1 MKYLYFDW
9 IEAYYCCHRRQIS
22 NFPKPRNFHGNEN
35 EPWEKRHSQTPVLIR
50 GIPKEA
56 TIEDLLLALPP
67 RKIADELVSRC
78 LDSGEPS
85 LSMFIAFLGIF
96 LFLTLC
102 LGDS

>member
-1 MKYLYFDW
+1 
-9 IEAYYCCHRRQIS
+9 
-22 NFPKPRNFHGNEN
+22 
-35 EPWEKRHSQTPVLIR
+35 
-50 GIPKEA
+50 
-56 TIEDLLLALPP
+56 LLALPP

-102 LGDS
+102 LGVS